1 MTRPAV
7 TERYQGGARIIVDG
21 ADGVLPA
28 SQDLLF
34 IVRADGQLT
43 AVTQT
48 STPTPRAGDTLVSLG
63 PVLVAQPAD
72 PGHGDLPEV
81 ERR

>member
-7 TERYQGGARIIVDG
+7 TARYQDGARIVVHVT
-21 ADGVLPA
+21 DGVLPPG
-28 SQDLLF
+28 QDLLF

-48 STPTPRAGDTLVSLG
+48 RMPTPQAGDTLVYLG

-72 PGHGDLPEV
+72 RGHSDLPEV